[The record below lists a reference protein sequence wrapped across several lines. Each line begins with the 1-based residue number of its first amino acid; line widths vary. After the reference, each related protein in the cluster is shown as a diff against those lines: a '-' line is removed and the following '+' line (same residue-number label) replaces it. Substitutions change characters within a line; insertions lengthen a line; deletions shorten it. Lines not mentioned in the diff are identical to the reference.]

1 MVVEFTSDHAA
12 HQQKLLEMLRSGA
25 DSDIIVYKTR
35 EIISFG
41 DPSHTLKL
49 WRSGLYWWYIYATD
63 RSGSPWL
70 VTISMLHVFLE
81 QQDASARSEARLAGL
96 RLKLLRNKDR
106 MSVATIIELCA
117 MAQWIL
123 MLPIKLVVYT
133 VYPERSFW
141 KTNTVGILLSTVA
154 VSAMPFHSIFF
165 VLDKDRGK
173 IFSLRPHQPM
183 DVCALTSGG
192 IGYANGVAAQAR
204 FNKPCAMTTL
214 GGTILVLDGGNG
226 VVRLVHPR
234 KPIPISLGLFTVH
247 SSRKPKKAK
256 SSTST
261 DVATPRKSKTPEV
274 CTITDSTGEDFKF
287 AGAVAICTAADESA
301 VAYVATADQLWV
313 LKNIYATDDDGKLT
327 CTAELD
333 QFGDAV
339 PAEFRPLQAICDSGI
354 GFLVVSAYKALLRY
368 SIEERTFELL
378 TRAVGQPRG
387 LAVWNKTHLIIAD
400 SETSQLLRLPL
411 RDVRAGAVL
420 SCEKWAGQE
429 RDSSTSDPSAD
440 GTSANATFLW
450 PRDIATFGNTVIVAE
465 YGKIRLLSSIEPLG
479 RALSEMQKLVEV
491 TNLSPGLK
499 GSSTFNDGEVVFQS
513 MNDFQDGCS
522 EVRPLFSKQ
531 LKMKCI
537 ISCIC

>member
-1 MVVEFTSDHAA
+1 MVVEFTSDHEA

-106 MSVATIIELCA
+106 MSVATIIELC

-192 IGYANGVAAQAR
+192 TVSV
-204 FNKPCAMTTL
+204 MTT
-214 GGTILVLDGGNG
+214 
-226 VVRLVHPR
+226 
-234 KPIPISLGLFTVH
+234 
-247 SSRKPKKAK
+247 
-256 SSTST
+256 
-261 DVATPRKSKTPEV
+261 
-274 CTITDSTGEDFKF
+274 
-287 AGAVAICTAADESA
+287 
-301 VAYVATADQLWV
+301 
-313 LKNIYATDDDGKLT
+313 
-327 CTAELD
+327 
-333 QFGDAV
+333 
-339 PAEFRPLQAICDSGI
+339 
-354 GFLVVSAYKALLRY
+354 
-368 SIEERTFELL
+368 
-378 TRAVGQPRG
+378 
-387 LAVWNKTHLIIAD
+387 VWR
-400 SETSQLLRLPL
+400 LRLDL
-411 RDVRAGAVL
+411 
-420 SCEKWAGQE
+420 
-429 RDSSTSDPSAD
+429 
-440 GTSANATFLW
+440 
-450 PRDIATFGNTVIVAE
+450 
-465 YGKIRLLSSIEPLG
+465 
-479 RALSEMQKLVEV
+479 
-491 TNLSPGLK
+491 TNRVP
-499 GSSTFNDGEVVFQS
+499 
-513 MNDFQDGCS
+513 
-522 EVRPLFSKQ
+522 
-531 LKMKCI
+531 
-537 ISCIC
+537 